1 MGAVRSTLRLAVG
14 AAALALAVAACSGGS
29 TSGADA
35 RVSAKQRALDDA
47 RAAAASAQAH
57 FCSTAADYI
66 TAVDRYGDVLNQTAP
81 TVGDVKAAG
90 RDLEQ
95 PREDTVAAA
104 EAVASAQQAVVAA
117 EQELADAQA
126 ALASQNATATGTPAT
141 SAPPSA
147 SPSASVS
154 ASASPTASVPPATV
168 TRVKQAETDFATAQS
183 GISDET
189 PLRQAAQQFNA
200 AAVALEMSWLALF
213 ADAGC
218 LTSESQQAAEKAAR
232 DYTTALQQSLAQ
244 AGYYTGKVDG
254 VYGPT
259 TVDAVQALQKAHGLP
274 VTGTVDK
281 ATDAALQSDLQAKG
295 GAAAAQS
302 LASTAAVQQTLKL
315 AGYWDG
321 PVDGQ
326 WTPAL
331 TDALKEFQTHLG
343 VPATGTVDA
352 ATVAALEA
360 AIAKAQQPP
369 PSPSPSPTKASPTPT
384 PSATTS

>member
-1 MGAVRSTLRLAVG
+1 MSAVRPTLRVAVG
-14 AAALALAVAACSGGS
+14 VTVVALALAACSGGS
-29 TSGADA
+29 NAADA

-47 RAAAASAQAH
+47 RAAAAAAQAH
-57 FCSTAADYI
+57 FCTTAADYI

-104 EAVASAQQAVVAA
+104 EAAASAKQAVVVA

-126 ALASQNATATGTPAT
+126 RAAAGSASATGASAT
-141 SAPPSA
+141 STPPSS
-147 SPSASVS
+147 SPSAS
-154 ASASPTASVPPATV
+154 ASASASVPPATV
-168 TRVKQAETDFATAQS
+168 TRVKEAETDFATAQS

-218 LTSESQQAAEKAAR
+218 LTAESQQAAQKAVR

-244 AGYYTGKVDG
+244 AGYFTGKVDG

-259 TVDAVQALQKAHGLP
+259 TVAAVEALQKAHGLP
-274 VTGTVDK
+274 VTGAVDK

-331 TDALKEFQTHLG
+331 TDALKKFQTDLG

-352 ATVAALEA
+352 ATVAALED
-360 AIAKAQQPP
+360 AIAKAQAPP
-369 PSPSPSPTKASPTPT
+369 TPTPT
-384 PSATTS
+384 PSPSKTPTPTPSPTTT